1 MSNLERNAIFTLKY
15 IREIA
20 IDLLEG
26 KTDIT
31 DTQVIINQCDN
42 IINEY
47 EARKKRL
54 GEKENLSK
62 DTK

>member
-1 MSNLERNAIFTLKY
+1 MSNLEKNAIWTLKH

-26 KTDIT
+26 KTNISST
-31 DTQVIINQCDN
+31 KTIINQCDI

>member
-1 MSNLERNAIFTLKY
+1 MSNLEKNAIQALKD
-15 IREIA
+15 IKNICLDIKQVNRE
-20 IDLLEG
+20 DYY
-26 KTDIT
+26 K
-31 DTQVIINQCDN
+31 IIYQCDN